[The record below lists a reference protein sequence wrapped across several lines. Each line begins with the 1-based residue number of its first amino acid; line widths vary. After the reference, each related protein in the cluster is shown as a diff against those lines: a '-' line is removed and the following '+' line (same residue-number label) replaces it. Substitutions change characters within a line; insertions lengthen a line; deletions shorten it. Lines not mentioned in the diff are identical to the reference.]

1 MRAAPLASSPS
12 KTATVIVLVV
22 CLQVIVV
29 GVLGLG
35 AISRDRREA
44 ARESRERAD
53 SEAIADAE
61 GMLARVR
68 TDLDEVLG
76 EALAVA
82 SPEDVRRLRSRS
94 SGRMVDLVLQLED
107 SGTVRWMNGVQRL
120 WLPAKVRLELESRA
134 IYARDDVDPL
144 RLRLEA
150 AQRQGAHAEAVRLLA
165 GLVGTHA
172 LRRDPSSVPA
182 GFPDGLAWASALL
195 EHAALARTQGMVL
208 QPPLRQVLLLALE
221 AAAMNSGR
229 EGDGDD
235 ESLRYLQRIHA
246 HADAAIA
253 CEEDRDALQ
262 AMLQEFRRAREGLDL
277 LRPALEAVARRYR
290 EAERAGGEPA
300 PRQVLAAQGEV
311 LAVERSTRIPDRL
324 VLVRLL
330 PEEAR
335 NVALGRLDEDALAR
349 GGVRLEVLR
358 SGVEVPGRPLWQ
370 QDLGREG
377 TLELPLRVA
386 LYRDRLPPEPAG
398 GRSEGFYW
406 GIIGLAAVG
415 LLVGAVVLVRAWQR
429 EVHLA
434 RLKADF
440 VSNLSHEL
448 KTPLT
453 SIALYTELL
462 QDGQLEGE
470 QERAEGLAVL
480 SQESQRLQRIVA
492 RMTEALAREARGAP
506 YDLVPGDLA
515 LPVREALQRFR
526 RLVTE
531 PGLDLHVHLPAE
543 PLPVRMDSHAIED
556 AIGNLLGNAWKY
568 KRGDRARIE
577 LSARR
582 RGSRVVLSVVDDG
595 VGIPRAERKRV
606 FEMFYRAE
614 NYLTREVAGTG
625 LGLAL
630 VRSIVRA
637 HRGRI
642 HVEGGPGGV
651 GSAFHLSLPAC
662 RDPLPA
668 PQAPA
673 PGSAL
678 PSDPS
683 ASRPAEPPSPAGTPP
698 FPPPALPPAPSAP

>member
-22 CLQVIVV
+22 CLQVIVI

-53 SEAIADAE
+53 SDAIADAE

-68 TDLDEVLG
+68 SDLDEVLG
-76 EALAVA
+76 EAFAVA
-82 SPEDVRRLRSRS
+82 SPEDLLRLRSRS

-107 SGTVRWMNGVQRL
+107 NGTLRWMNGVQRL
-120 WLPAKVRLELESRA
+120 GLPAKVRLELESQD
-134 IYARDDVDPL
+134 IYARDDIAPL

-150 AQRQGAHAEAVRLLA
+150 AQRQGAHAEAVRVLA
-165 GLVGTHA
+165 SLVGTHA
-172 LRRDPSSVPA
+172 LRRDPESVPP

-195 EHAALARTQGMVL
+195 EHAALARAQGLVL

-221 AAAMNSGR
+221 AAAIHSGR
-229 EGDGDD
+229 DGAADE

-246 HADAAIA
+246 NADAAIA

-262 AMLQEFRRAREGLDL
+262 AVLLEFRRSREALDL

-290 EAERAGGEPA
+290 EAERVAGDGV

-311 LAVERSTRIPDRL
+311 LAVERSARIPDRL

-335 NVALGRLDEDALAR
+335 SVALGRLDEEALAR

-358 SGVEVPGRPLWQ
+358 NGVEVPGRPLWQ
-370 QDLGREG
+370 QDLAREG
-377 TLELPLRVA
+377 AFELPLRVA
-386 LYRDRLPPEPAG
+386 LYRDRPPPEPAG

-406 GIIGLAAVG
+406 GIIGLAAGG
-415 LLVGAVVLVRAWQR
+415 LLVGAVVLVRAWRR

-462 QDGQLEGE
+462 QEGQLEGE
-470 QERAEGLAVL
+470 QERAEGLSVL
-480 SQESQRLQRIVA
+480 AQESQRLQRIVA

-506 YDLVPGDLA
+506 YDLVPGDLCG
-515 LPVREALQRFR
+515 PVREALQRFR
-526 RLVTE
+526 RLVAE

-543 PLPVRMDSHAIED
+543 PLPVRMDAHAIED
-556 AIGNLLGNAWKY
+556 AVSNLLGNAWKY
-568 KRGDRARIE
+568 KRGERVRIE

-582 RGSRVVLSVVDDG
+582 KGSRVLLAVVDDG
-595 VGIPRAERKRV
+595 IGIPRAERKRI

-637 HRGRI
+637 HHGKI
-642 HVEGGPGGV
+642 HVEAGPGGV
-651 GSAFHLSLPAC
+651 GSAFHLSLPLC
-662 RDPLPA
+662 REPLLAVPPAAPDPA
-668 PQAPA
+668 PPA
-673 PGSAL
+673 SL
-678 PSDPS
+678 SPSP
-683 ASRPAEPPSPAGTPP
+683 PPSPTR
-698 FPPPALPPAPSAP
+698 APSTP